1 MHSWELIR
9 FAWFRGWGN
18 KVVVVTGGGSSS
30 FCLVWN
36 SWVIKILD
44 FSLGKGRLFQMQV
57 VGVLFGVVT
66 VQNSYLLY
74 VKDVIVNK
82 SFYSSRNFVTF
93 FSFFPPK
100 CLPFCSFLAC
110 SSETCL
116 MK

>member
-1 MHSWELIR
+1 MVGFEGGGTGL
-9 FAWFRGWGN
+9 
-18 KVVVVTGGGSSS
+18 VVVVEVVFLFG
-30 FCLVWN
+30 CLVWN

-82 SFYSSRNFVTF
+82 SFYSSRNVVTYLLLLF
-93 FSFFPPK
+93 FQMSAILQLFG
-100 CLPFCSFLAC
+100 L
-110 SSETCL
+110 
-116 MK
+116 